1 MQAVRARLPEQF
13 GVLPKANVTIVR
25 VPKYIESSAPGGYYQ
40 PPALDGS
47 RPGRYY
53 INLRDT
59 AEVPSWTLPTLT
71 FHEVIPGH
79 HLQGSIQQ
87 EANLPLI
94 RKITGYTAYIE
105 GWALYAEQLAVE
117 MGMYADDSWGH
128 IGQLHDAIFR
138 GVRLVIDSGMH
149 SMKWSREQAIKYYV
163 DHIGDPEASATTEVE
178 RYCVW
183 PGQACSYMVGKTTFL
198 RLRDKAKLPWGRA
211 SIRTSSTTLFCFAA
225 PCR

>member
-1 MQAVRARLPEQF
+1 M
-13 GVLPKANVTIVR
+13 LPKANVTIVR

-94 RKITGYTAYIE
+94 RNITGYTAYIE

-138 GVRLVIDSGMH
+138 GVRLVVDSGMH